1 MPKARNINFSAVIS
15 DMDGVL
21 TKTATHHA
29 RTWKKM
35 FDKFLKEKQG
45 DNFQPLDIEQD
56 YNEYI
61 DEKPRRDGI
70 RSFLNSRKIDLP
82 EGEPGDAP
90 ERDSLEDL
98 AKRKNNLFLQII
110 EKEGVDVYH
119 DSLKILK
126 KWKSQNIKLAVI
138 SSSRNC
144 KLTIDKA
151 GLTSFF
157 SVRVDGITSEK
168 ENLKG
173 KPNPDILLKAAENLK
188 VNPGNTIVAKE
199 AISGVKA
206 GKRGE
211 FALVIGVDRGGK
223 KEKLEKAGADLIIT
237 DMTKLKDLA
246 NA

>member
-1 MPKARNINFSAVIS
+1 MPKARNINFSAVIL
-15 DMDGVL
+15 DIDGVL

-35 FDKFLKEKQG
+35 FAKFLKEKQG
-45 DNFQPLDIEQD
+45 DNFQPLDIEED

-61 DEKPRRDGI
+61 DGKPRRDGI
-70 RSFLNSRKIDLP
+70 RSFLNSKKIDLP

-90 ERDSLEDL
+90 EKDRLEDL
-98 AKRKNNLFLQII
+98 AKRKNNLFLQIN

-126 KWKSQNIKLAVI
+126 KWKGQNIKLAVL

-144 KLTIDKA
+144 KLIINKA

-188 VNPGNTIVAKE
+188 VNPGNTIVAE
-199 AISGVKA
+199 DAISGVKA